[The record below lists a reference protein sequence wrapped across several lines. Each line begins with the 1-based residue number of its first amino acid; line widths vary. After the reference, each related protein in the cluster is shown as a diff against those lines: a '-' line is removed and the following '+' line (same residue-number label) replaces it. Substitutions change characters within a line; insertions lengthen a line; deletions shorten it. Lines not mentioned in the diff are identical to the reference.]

1 MAGEERRRLRDAD
14 EGVPWRQWG
23 PYLAERAW
31 GTVREDYSA
40 DGDAWAYFPHD
51 HARSR
56 TYRWNEDG
64 LAGLCDDHQ
73 FLCFSL
79 AVWNGRDPILK
90 ERVFG
95 LTGPE
100 GNHGE
105 DAKDYWW
112 FLDSTPT
119 HSWMRWRYLYPQVA
133 FPYEQLVEV
142 NRARTRLDPEFELL
156 DSGAFDGGYWIVGM
170 DVAKASPEDFCIR
183 LTARNVSSSAATID
197 LVPCWWLRNTWS
209 WGRDDRRPQLRTDPM
224 RPGAIVEEGHAFIG
238 DWILVGDGAPTLLFC
253 ENETNIARLFGV
265 SEATPFPKDGIHDH
279 IVHGTATVNPDRIGT
294 KSALWYQRS
303 VAPDEMAEVR
313 LRWARYPGPPPDLD
327 GGWEREMASRAA
339 EADAW
344 FAELTA
350 GVPGIDA
357 DTGAVVR
364 QAAAGMLWSKQFY
377 HYDVQHWL
385 DGDPS
390 EPTPPPGR
398 GAIRN
403 GSWRHLSNADVI
415 AMPDTWE
422 YPWYASW
429 DLAFHCIALAHL
441 DPAFAKQQLLL
452 FGREWFMHPNGQLPA
467 YEWDFGDV
475 NPPVAAYAAL
485 RVFEIDG
492 HRDYEFLER
501 ILHKLSI
508 NFTWWVNR
516 EDPTGTNVFSGG
528 FLGLD
533 NIAPFDRSR
542 LPPGAWLEQSDG
554 TAWMAFYA
562 LTLLQ
567 LSLTLASYDDTYE
580 DLATKFFEHFAYIAV
595 ALDDQGLWDEGDGF
609 FYDLLHLADGSE
621 VPVRVRS
628 MVGLIAVF
636 AVAVIEPD
644 VCARLRGFTERLEW
658 FERHRP
664 QYAAVTSHSREPGM
678 GDRRL
683 MSVLSPERLTRVL
696 TRMLDEAEFLSPYGL
711 RALSKWH
718 ADHPFELNM
727 DGMAARVDYEPG
739 ESTTGLF
746 GGNSNWRGPV
756 WFPLNALILSGLM
769 QFNHFLGPSF
779 TVEYPT
785 GSGRRA
791 TLVGVADDLG
801 RRLKAIFLPGPDGRR
816 PVHGRFERFHTDPN
830 WHGLIPF
837 HEYFQ
842 GDTGAGLGA
851 SHQTGWTGL
860 ILDILLGLPVSP
872 RR

>member
-1 MAGEERRRLRDAD
+1 MAGEERRRLDEAD
-14 EGVPWRQWG
+14 RGVPWRRWG

-40 DGDAWAYFPHD
+40 DGDAWAWFPHD

-56 TYRWNEDG
+56 TFRWNEDG

-73 FLCFSL
+73 FLCLSL
-79 AVWNGRDPILK
+79 ALWNGQDPILK
-90 ERVFG
+90 ERAFG
-95 LTGPE
+95 LSGPE

-156 DSGAFDGGYWIVGM
+156 DTDAFEAGYWEVGV
-170 DVAKASPEDFCIR
+170 DVAKASPEDLCVRI
-183 LTARNVSSSAATID
+183 TARNVSPAAATIH
-197 LVPCWWLRNTWS
+197 LVPTLWLRNTWR
-209 WGRDDRRPQLRTDPM
+209 WGRDDRRAQLRTDAM
-224 RPGAIVEEGHAFIG
+224 RPGSIIEEGHTFIG
-238 DWILVGDGAPTLLFC
+238 DWILVGDSNPAMLFC
-253 ENETNIARLFGV
+253 ENETNVARLFAAAE
-265 SEATPFPKDGIHDH
+265 SPPFAKDGINDH
-279 IVHGTATVNPDRIGT
+279 IVHGGATVNPDMIGT
-294 KSALWYQRS
+294 KAALWYERS
-303 VAPDEMAEVR
+303 VAPGDAEEVR
-313 LRWARYPGPPPDLD
+313 LRWARRTGASPDLA
-327 GGWEREMASRAA
+327 GGWEQVMAARQA
-339 EADAW
+339 EADDW
-344 FAELTA
+344 FAEL
-350 GVPGIDA
+350 VDHIPGIDA
-357 DTGAVVR
+357 ETGAVVR
-364 QAAAGMLWSKQFY
+364 QAAAGMLWSKQYY
-377 HYDVQHWL
+377 HYDVQDWL
-385 DGDPS
+385 EGDPS
-390 EPTPPPGR
+390 EPPPPPGR
-398 GAIRN
+398 GDIRN

-429 DLAFHCIALAHL
+429 DLAFHCVALAHL
-441 DPAFAKQQLLL
+441 DPTFAKQQLVMLC
-452 FGREWFMHPNGQLPA
+452 REWYMHPNGQLPA
-467 YEWDFGDV
+467 YEWDFSDV
-475 NPPVAAYAAL
+475 NPPVMAFAAL

-492 HRDYEFLER
+492 HRDYDFLER
-501 ILHKLSI
+501 ILHKLTI

-562 LTLLQ
+562 LSLLQ
-567 LSLTLASYDDTYE
+567 LALVLAGHDDTYE

-595 ALDDQGLWDEGDGF
+595 AMDDQGLWDEDDGF
-609 FYDLLHLADGSE
+609 FYDLLHLRDGT
-621 VPVRVRS
+621 VHCVRVRS
-628 MVGLIAVF
+628 MVGLIPLF
-636 AVAVIEPD
+636 AVAVIDPD
-644 VCARLRGFTERLEW
+644 VLARLPGFRARMDW
-658 FERHRP
+658 FERHRQ
-664 QYAAVTSHSREPGM
+664 QYAAVLAHSLDPGR

-683 MSVLSPERLTRVL
+683 LSVLTPGRLVRVL
-696 TRMLDEAEFLSPYGL
+696 SRMLDEAEFLSPYGI

-718 ADHPFELNM
+718 GEHPFELQM
-727 DGMAARVDYEPG
+727 DGMVARVDYEPG
-739 ESTTGLF
+739 ESTTALF

-756 WFPLNALILSGLM
+756 WFPLNGLVLGALM

-785 GSGRRA
+785 GSGRHA
-791 TLVGVADDLG
+791 TLVEVADDIAA
-801 RRLKAIFLPGPDGRR
+801 RLTGIFLPGPDGRR
-816 PVHGRFERFHTDPN
+816 PVHGRFERFHTDPV
-830 WHGLIPF
+830 WRPLIPF
-837 HEYFQ
+837 HEYFH
-842 GDTGAGLGA
+842 GETGAGLGA

-860 ILDILLGLPVSP
+860 ILDMLLGLPVSY